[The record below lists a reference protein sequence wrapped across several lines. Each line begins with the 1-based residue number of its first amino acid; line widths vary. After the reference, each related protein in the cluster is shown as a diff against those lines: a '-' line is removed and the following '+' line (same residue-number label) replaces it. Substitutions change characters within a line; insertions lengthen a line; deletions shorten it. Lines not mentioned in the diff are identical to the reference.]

1 MIKNLAELFGVTKLS
16 AFCPDGRTCAFT
28 GHRPQN
34 LPFRFNESDKRCIA
48 LKKQLRKLI
57 VQLIEQHNVT
67 HFISGMAIGVDMYA
81 AEIVLDLKAK
91 YPHIT
96 LESAIPCETQATKWS
111 EPLRDRYFKIAER
124 CDKETMLQTQYTPDC
139 MQKRNRYIGAHL
151 HGLHHL
157 SSNLVALLDV
167 GGDANDLSLL
177 TGAAAEQGVT
187 PKQMRSAKRIHS
199 TPTTVRLRKIFI

>member
-1 MIKNLAELFGVTKLS
+1 MIKKLAELFGVTNPS
-16 AFCPDGRTCAFT
+16 TFCPDGRTCAFT

-57 VQLIEQHNVT
+57 VRLIEQHNVT

-96 LESAIPCETQATKWS
+96 LESAIPCETQAAKWS
-111 EPLRDRYFKIAER
+111 EPLRDRYFKIAEQ

-139 MQKRNRYIGAHL
+139 MQNRNRYMVDQAD
-151 HGLHHL
+151 
-157 SSNLVALLDV
+157 VLLAVWDGTPSGTGSTV
-167 GGDANDLSLL
+167 QYAKTQGKAVWILAPYSLEVNY
-177 TGAAAEQGVT
+177 TE
-187 PKQMRSAKRIHS
+187 
-199 TPTTVRLRKIFI
+199 

>member
-16 AFCPDGRTCAFT
+16 AFCPDGHTCAFT

-139 MQKRNRYIGAHL
+139 MQKRNRYMVDQAD
-151 HGLHHL
+151 
-157 SSNLVALLDV
+157 VLLAVWDGTPSGTGSTVQYVRTPGQNYTLTV
-167 GGDANDLSLL
+167 GS
-177 TGAAAEQGVT
+177 
-187 PKQMRSAKRIHS
+187 
-199 TPTTVRLRKIFI
+199 PTL